1 MRVLD
6 QYSRS
11 QVQSVTDAHL
21 CELQQL
27 PNFVSAE
34 PGFPIVNGVI
44 LRERGKIIVGSS
56 DAADKIRR
64 PAEAGFNEGLS
75 NPAQH
80 PQQGHRVDGARV
92 LVSSANRRRRQSRM
106 MLRLALLRTTSRG
119 QRECSYVMARLFWLK
134 PTE

>member
-21 CELQQL
+21 GELQQL

-44 LRERGKIIVGSS
+44 PREPAILVFVDQKKPARHLLPEERVPRQLGPYRVAVMQASLMKQIEHSAEHTTVAAAITAAAVNLTYQPIPQNPIDATFQVSRPLVCHVG
-56 DAADKIRR
+56 
-64 PAEAGFNEGLS
+64 P
-75 NPAQH
+75 
-80 PQQGHRVDGARV
+80 
-92 LVSSANRRRRQSRM
+92 
-106 MLRLALLRTTSRG
+106 
-119 QRECSYVMARLFWLK
+119 
-134 PTE
+134 

>member
-21 CELQQL
+21 GELQQL

-44 LRERGKIIVGSS
+44 PREPAILVFVSGDTLRPGGRDSPHK
-56 DAADKIRR
+56 A
-64 PAEAGFNEGLS
+64 
-75 NPAQH
+75 
-80 PQQGHRVDGARV
+80 
-92 LVSSANRRRRQSRM
+92 
-106 MLRLALLRTTSRG
+106 
-119 QRECSYVMARLFWLK
+119 
-134 PTE
+134 